1 MAMSRP
7 FTSTALASLLA
18 LGACDLGPDYVRPT
32 VEVPPAFR
40 ATPASAAAAWPSLE
54 WWHGFASPELDGLI
68 ADARARNDNLAAA
81 AARVIQ
87 ADAQAAIFGAPL
99 LPAITGST
107 NAVYDRTGISRN
119 GSSFGGLTRG
129 GGSHFFDSRQYGGAV
144 AISYQAD
151 FWGQNLASFQA
162 AEANA
167 IASRF
172 DQETVALT
180 VVTSVAGTYFQALA
194 NADQLAVAL
203 RNLASAR
210 QSLQIFRTRVTV
222 GTATALD
229 VAQQE
234 ALVRGEEAQ
243 IPNLQSVLEQQVIAL
258 GILVGRPPEA
268 IHIVTDTLS
277 NMAAPPV
284 SPGLPSELLARRP
297 DVAFAEAAL
306 VAENANIRA
315 ARAAFFPAVQLT
327 TQYGLQSAALSTLF
341 GPGSVLLQVAGS
353 AAQTIFDNGFRQ
365 GNLDLAKGRY
375 AELLANYRLAVLRAF
390 TDVDTF
396 LTAYRYATE
405 QERLERQAVAVAQ
418 RASDIARSQLAAG
431 TVDITTVLNTQITLF
446 NDQAT
451 LVQVRLI
458 RFQSLVN
465 LFKALGGGWAL
476 PAGTQPGSLG
486 TT

>member
-1 MAMSRP
+1 MVL
-7 FTSTALASLLA
+7 TGLLS

-32 VEVPPAFR
+32 VEIPSAFR
-40 ATPASAAAAWPSLE
+40 ATRASAAASWPELE
-54 WWHGFASPELDGLI
+54 WWHGFGSPELDGLI

-81 AARVIQ
+81 AARVLQ
-87 ADAQAAIFGAPL
+87 ADAQVAIFGAPL
-99 LPAITGST
+99 LPAIVGSA
-107 NAVYDRTGISRN
+107 NGAFNRRGVSRS
-119 GSSFGGLTRG
+119 GSAFGGLG
-129 GGSHFFDSRQYGGAV
+129 GDRGSHFIDSRQYGGAV

-151 FWGQNLASFQA
+151 FWGQNRASFQA

-180 VVTSVAGTYFQALA
+180 VVTSVAVAYFQALA
-194 NADQLAVAL
+194 DADQLAVAR

-210 QSLQIFRTRVTV
+210 QSLQIFQTRVAV

-243 IPNLQSVLEQQVIAL
+243 IPNLQSVLEQEVIAL
-258 GILVGRPPEA
+258 GILVGRPPED
-268 IHIVTDTLS
+268 IHVVTDTLS
-277 NMAAPPV
+277 SMAAPAV

-315 ARAAFFPAVQLT
+315 AREAFFPAVQLT
-327 TQYGLQSAALSTLF
+327 GQYGLTSFALSSLF
-341 GPGSVLLQVAGS
+341 NPASVLLQVGGS
-353 AAQTIFDNGFRQ
+353 VAQTIFDNGFRQ
-365 GNLDLAKGRY
+365 GNLDFAKGRY
-375 AELLANYRLAVLRAF
+375 AELLANYRHAVLQAF
-390 TDVDTF
+390 TDADTF
-396 LTAYRYATE
+396 LTAYQYATE

-476 PAGTQPGSLG
+476 PTGTQARSFG

>member
-1 MAMSRP
+1 MATLRP
-7 FTSTALASLLA
+7 LPLAALTGLLA
-18 LGACDLGPDYVRPT
+18 LCACDLGPDYVRPT
-32 VEVPPAFR
+32 VEIPPAFR
-40 ATPASAAAAWPSLE
+40 ATPASAAAAWPELE
-54 WWHGFASPELDGLI
+54 WWHGFGSPELDGLI

-81 AARVIQ
+81 AARVLQ
-87 ADAQAAIFGAPL
+87 ADAQVAITGAPL
-99 LPAITGST
+99 LPAITGSV
-107 NAVYDRTGISRN
+107 NSSYDRTGISRN

-129 GGSHFFDSRQYGGAV
+129 GGSHFLDSRQYGGAV

-151 FWGQNLASFQA
+151 FWGQNRAAFQA
-162 AEANA
+162 SQANA
-167 IASRF
+167 LASRF

-180 VVTSVAGTYFQALA
+180 VVTSVALAYFQALA
-194 NADQLAVAL
+194 DSDQLAVAQ

-243 IPNLQSVLEQQVIAL
+243 IPNLQSVLEQEVIAL
-258 GILVGRPPEA
+258 GILVGRPPED
-268 IHIVTDTLS
+268 IHIVADTLS
-277 NMAAPPV
+277 NMTAPAV

-297 DVAFAEAAL
+297 DIAFAEAAL
-306 VAENANIRA
+306 VAENANIRV

-341 GPGSVLLQVAGS
+341 GPTSVLLQVAGS
-353 AAQTIFDNGFRQ
+353 AVQTIFDNGFRQ
-365 GNLDLAKGRY
+365 GNLDLTKGRY
-375 AELLANYRLAVLRAF
+375 AELLANYRLAVLQAF
-390 TDVDTF
+390 TDADTF

-405 QERLERQAVAVAQ
+405 QERRERQAVAVAQ

-431 TVDITTVLNTQITLF
+431 TVDITIVLNTQITLF

-465 LFKALGGGWAL
+465 LFKALGGGWSL
-476 PAGTQPGSLG
+476 PTGPQPGSLG